1 MFIQVT
7 DPVQEEHRELLECT
21 HVRNL
26 KICLGEVLQ
35 GLWWRGTEMARA
47 TQERWRQYLQT
58 GRGEKAQVWWEATE
72 KRGEDAGGKI

>member
-1 MFIQVT
+1 MSIQVT
-7 DPVQEEHRELLECT
+7 DPVQEECRKPLERT

-35 GLWWRGTEMARA
+35 ALWWRGTEMARV

-58 GRGEKAQVWWEATE
+58 GKGEKAQVWSE
-72 KRGEDAGGKI
+72 KRGE

>member
-1 MFIQVT
+1 M
-7 DPVQEEHRELLECT
+7 QEEHRELLERM

-35 GLWWRGTEMARA
+35 ALWWRGTEMARA
-47 TQERWRQYLQT
+47 AQERWRQYLQT

-72 KRGEDAGGKI
+72 KRGEYTGGKI